1 MLACF
6 SRVDRSRIFYGPSV
20 ILDIGFKKASVG
32 EVVLARVGNRINEQP
47 LETSREVCEIRKED
61 QDQFSQLILKPFRSH
76 VRYRFDHHASLDR
89 NETFSCVRD
98 IFSGESSFLEKGCEL
113 ARRLY
118 AKTDRPNIKAG
129 DLCIARISN
138 AMVSKEPVEA
148 LCILKSETVEPFL
161 SISSDQGDL
170 RITTEHGIN
179 PDKIDKGCLIL
190 NVDEPN
196 GYHVLTFDRAGAQ
209 SRFWLQ
215 EFLGV
220 RLFTDDSMLTTQ
232 VADLAVSF
240 LQGEKSPVTGEGD
253 GVTEK
258 TVAANRA
265 IEFFENRDH
274 FSMQEFEE
282 EVLRKDPAMVS
293 QFKEY
298 KASYEKDHQPLSE
311 DFGISPG
318 ELTKVRKK
326 VGGVMKFDTGVEVRL
341 LPDFQDGTIERGF
354 DEARAMGFLKVYF
367 NSKES

>member
-1 MLACF
+1 M
-6 SRVDRSRIFYGPSV
+6 
-20 ILDIGFKKASVG
+20 ILDIGFKKATAG
-32 EVVLARVGNRINEQP
+32 PVVLARVGNRVNGQL

-61 QDQFSQLILKPFRSH
+61 RDLFSQLILRPFRSH
-76 VRYRFDHHASLDR
+76 VRYRFDHHSSLDK
-89 NETFSCVRD
+89 NETFSCVRE

-113 ARRLY
+113 AKRLY
-118 AKTDRPNIKAG
+118 AKTDHPNIKAG
-129 DLCIARISN
+129 DLCIARIRN
-138 AMVSKEPVEA
+138 AVVSKEPVDA

-161 SISSDQGDL
+161 SISSDHGDL

-190 NVDEPN
+190 NADEAN
-196 GYHVLTFDRAGAQ
+196 GYHVLTFDRGGAQ
-209 SRFWLQ
+209 SKFWLQ

-220 RLFTDDSMLTTQ
+220 RLFTDDSVLTTQ

-240 LQGEKSPVTGEGD
+240 LQGEKSPLTGED
-253 GVTEK
+253 GGIAEK
-258 TVAANRA
+258 TMAANRA

-293 QFKEY
+293 RFKEY
-298 KASYEKDHQPLSE
+298 KAKFEEENNQPLSD
-311 DFGISPG
+311 DFGISSG
-318 ELTKVRKK
+318 ELTKVHRK

-341 LPDFQDGTIERGF
+341 LPEFQEGTIERGF
-354 DEARAMGFLKVYF
+354 DEDRAMGFLKVYF

>member
-1 MLACF
+1 MC
-6 SRVDRSRIFYGPSV
+6 
-20 ILDIGFKKASVG
+20 
-32 EVVLARVGNRINEQP
+32 
-47 LETSREVCEIRKED
+47 IR
-61 QDQFSQLILKPFRSH
+61 
-76 VRYRFDHHASLDR
+76 
-89 NETFSCVRD
+89 
-98 IFSGESSFLEKGCEL
+98 
-113 ARRLY
+113 
-118 AKTDRPNIKAG
+118 
-129 DLCIARISN
+129 
-138 AMVSKEPVEA
+138 
-148 LCILKSETVEPFL
+148 
-161 SISSDQGDL
+161 
-170 RITTEHGIN
+170 
-179 PDKIDKGCLIL
+179 
-190 NVDEPN
+190 
-196 GYHVLTFDRAGAQ
+196 
-209 SRFWLQ
+209 
-215 EFLGV
+215 
-220 RLFTDDSMLTTQ
+220 DS
-232 VADLAVSF
+232 SF